1 MRLLIGMSWIGH
13 VGGIG
18 VRVQGEL
25 GGILKVLYFFFLV
38 IAQSASVS
46 TETAVKF
53 AFCYRP
59 FRQSRAISAQVEND
73 LPSTTTRTIAS

>member
-25 GGILKVLYFFFLV
+25 GGILKVLYFLD